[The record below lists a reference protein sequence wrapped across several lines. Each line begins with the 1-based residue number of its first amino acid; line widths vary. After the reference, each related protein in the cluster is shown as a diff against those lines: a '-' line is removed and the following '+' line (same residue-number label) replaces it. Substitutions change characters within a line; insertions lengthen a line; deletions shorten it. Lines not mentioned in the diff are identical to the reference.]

1 MNLLQSLLESQ
12 GGNLVKQLAG
22 SFNLDE
28 GQAGAA
34 VTQLL
39 PALTAGMKKNMA
51 SEGGLSG
58 LLGALQGGKH
68 QRYIDNPAEIT
79 QAAAVADG
87 NGILGHLLGSKDASR
102 QVAAQAASS
111 TGIDINTLK
120 KMLPM
125 VAAMTM
131 GAASKQAGSTGTD
144 SSAGGAMGMLTSFLD
159 SDGDGSVT
167 DNLLG
172 MAKKFF

>member
-1 MNLLQSLLESQ
+1 MNLLQSLLGAQ

-51 SEGGLSG
+51 SEDGLSG
-58 LLGALQGGKH
+58 LLGALQSGKH
-68 QRYIDNPAEIT
+68 QRYVDNPTEVT

-87 NGILGHLLGSKDASR
+87 NA
-102 QVAAQAASS
+102 VA
-111 TGIDINTLK
+111 I
-120 KMLPM
+120 P
-125 VAAMTM
+125 
-131 GAASKQAGSTGTD
+131 
-144 SSAGGAMGMLTSFLD
+144 
-159 SDGDGSVT
+159 
-167 DNLLG
+167 
-172 MAKKFF
+172 